1 MRKNLRWKF
10 GALLIFLLICSWFFI
25 GPREKGAG
33 AFSRLNLGLD
43 LKGGIHLVLQVMT
56 DDALN
61 LELNQIADRIGQEFK
76 TRNISFAS
84 SKKATAVGDYSVTVL
99 GVDADRANDARQH
112 LQGYDQRFTL
122 RSTVTEGKT
131 DFTMIMKDGEIRTLR
146 TETVSQALETIRRRI
161 DALGVMEPTL
171 QTYGNSGQEV
181 DDQIIVELPGIDDP
195 DRVTGLLANTAQ
207 LEFRLVK
214 KEGGFDFSTVES
226 ALTANGGRI
235 PDDYAILPYRADRG
249 DSSLR
254 YMVINRAPVITGK
267 DLKTARTGTDGAG
280 RPGVNFFLTTDGS
293 TRFALTTEQ
302 HVGEYLAIV
311 LDNVV
316 RSAPLIKSRIDSDGI
331 IEGSFTDQ
339 EAADLALL
347 LRSGALPAS
356 LQILGQRNV
365 GASLGN
371 DSIRSGIFA
380 SMIGFSLIVIG
391 MLIYYKKSG
400 INAIVCLAAN
410 TLILMGFMG
419 AVGATL
425 TLPGIAGI
433 ILTVGMA
440 VDANILIFERIREEM
455 RSGKAV
461 RAAIDSGFS
470 KVFWTIFDSNC
481 TTLIAALFL
490 FQFGTGPIKGFAV
503 TLTVGLIAN
512 VFTAVVMSRWLFE
525 LILGDRRVEKLSI

>member
-10 GALLIFLLICSWFFI
+10 GTLLIFLLICGWFFI

-76 TRNISFAS
+76 TRNISFTS
-84 SKKATAVGDYSVTVL
+84 SKKAQTVGDYSLTVL
-99 GVDADRANDARQH
+99 GVDADKANDARQH

-122 RSTVTEGKT
+122 RSTVTDGKT
-131 DFTMIMKDGEIRTLR
+131 DFTLTMKDGEIRALR
-146 TETVSQALETIRRRI
+146 ESTVSQALETIRRRV
-161 DALGVMEPTL
+161 DALGVTEPTL

-214 KEGGFDFSTVES
+214 KENGGEFSSIES
-226 ALTANGGRI
+226 ALAANGGRI
-235 PDDYAILPYRADRG
+235 SDDYVILPHRANRG
-249 DSSLR
+249 DNSLQ
-254 YMVINRAPVITGK
+254 YNVISRVPVITGK
-267 DLKTARTGTDGAG
+267 DLKTARTGTDGTG
-280 RPGVNFFLTTDGS
+280 RPAVNFFLTTDGS
-293 TRFALTTEQ
+293 TLFARATEQ
-302 HVGEYLAIV
+302 HVGERLAIV

-316 RSAPLIKSRIDSDGI
+316 RSAPVINSRIESEGI
-331 IEGSFTDQ
+331 IEGGFTDQ

-380 SMIGFSLIVIG
+380 SMIGFCLIVIG
-391 MLIYYKKSG
+391 MLIYYKRSG
-400 INAIVCLAAN
+400 LNAIICLAAN

-455 RSGKAV
+455 RAGKAV
-461 RAAIDSGFS
+461 RAAIDSGFA